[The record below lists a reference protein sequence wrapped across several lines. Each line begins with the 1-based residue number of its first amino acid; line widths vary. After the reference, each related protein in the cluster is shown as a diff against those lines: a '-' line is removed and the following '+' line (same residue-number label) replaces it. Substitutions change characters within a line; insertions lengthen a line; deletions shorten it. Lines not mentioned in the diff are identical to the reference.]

1 MMVFKSK
8 YKYLIG
14 ILVLFV
20 IRAFLNA
27 YIPLMDKTEA
37 RYAEIARIMQE
48 TGNWITPQ
56 IDYSVPFWAKPPLST
71 WLSAMSMELF
81 GVNEFAVRFPY
92 LLTTLIIVIIVSKFT
107 REKKST
113 FLIGF
118 ILLTIPEFLLHAGVV
133 STDTMLSFCVA
144 MIFLSFWRA
153 FHSDRLNYWGYLIFI
168 FIGLGLLA
176 KGPIVL
182 ILTVPPIILWLIF
195 YSEYRKFFKRI
206 SLITGSLLT
215 LAIAVPWYY
224 LAETKTEGFLEYFIV
239 GEHFKRFF
247 DSSWQ
252 GDKYGFVKTQ
262 PIGIIWL
269 FLFAFAFPWIQL
281 LLIKLWKNKN
291 QLLQNRWI
299 VFLLLWLLW
308 TPFFFTF
315 SSSLIHPYILPSI
328 IPIALI
334 VEYYWKE
341 TKKKN
346 KIIWVSLIFPIL
358 IVITTI
364 VSLVGNNLEFYI
376 KTDKYLLKN
385 TDYSNSEI
393 YYLGDK
399 SYSSQFYSKGKIK
412 NITTEQLRDKL
423 NQNNEFNIIIEER
436 DLKNIDSTLLKELKL
451 LSFNNFNGIYMRNLK
466 KPTNNSVYKK

>member
-1 MMVFKSK
+1 
-8 YKYLIG
+8 
-14 ILVLFV
+14 
-20 IRAFLNA
+20 
-27 YIPLMDKTEA
+27 MD
-37 RYAEIARIMQE
+37 
-48 TGNWITPQ
+48 
-56 IDYSVPFWAKPPLST
+56 
-71 WLSAMSMELF
+71 
-81 GVNEFAVRFPY
+81 
-92 LLTTLIIVIIVSKFT
+92 
-107 REKKST
+107 T
-113 FLIGF
+113 FLF
-118 ILLTIPEFLLHAGVV
+118 
-133 STDTMLSFCVA
+133 M
-144 MIFLSFWRA
+144 
-153 FHSDRLNYWGYLIFI
+153 
-168 FIGLGLLA
+168 
-176 KGPIVL
+176 
-182 ILTVPPIILWLIF
+182 
-195 YSEYRKFFKRI
+195 
-206 SLITGSLLT
+206 
-215 LAIAVPWYY
+215 
-224 LAETKTEGFLEYFIV
+224 
-239 GEHFKRFF
+239 
-247 DSSWQ
+247 
-252 GDKYGFVKTQ
+252 
-262 PIGIIWL
+262 
-269 FLFAFAFPWIQL
+269 
-281 LLIKLWKNKN
+281 
-291 QLLQNRWI
+291 
-299 VFLLLWLLW
+299 
-308 TPFFFTF
+308 F